1 LKNDQLVQ
9 VTFDLKVE
17 AGEMRGDAFFVM
29 GVARNSPPGGQIYVD
44 EISLQLL
51 DR

>member
-1 LKNDQLVQ
+1 ME

-17 AGEMRGDAFFVM
+17 AGEMRGDSFFII
-29 GVARNSPPGGQIYVD
+29 GIARNSPPGGQIYVD